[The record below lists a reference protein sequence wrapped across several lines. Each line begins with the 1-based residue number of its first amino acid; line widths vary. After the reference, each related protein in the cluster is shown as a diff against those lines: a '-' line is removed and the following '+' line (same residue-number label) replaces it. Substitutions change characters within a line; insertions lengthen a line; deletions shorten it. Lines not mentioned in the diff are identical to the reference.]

1 MKRLKMAIIPVLFIM
16 LLVGCAQTQG
26 KTTIDQAIQY
36 RSIFNSTL
44 LSFETNLKTLPAASQ
59 YKYASMAVPFATAGM
74 MSLDTMDMLAAN
86 GSAIDATTLQQYLAA
101 KNAMIDLIA
110 KVMIEKGGK

>member
-1 MKRLKMAIIPVLFIM
+1 MKRIKMAIIPVLFI
-16 LLVGCAQTQG
+16 LLLAGCVQTQ

-59 YKYASMAVPFATAGM
+59 QKYASMAVPFATAGM

-101 KNAMIDLIA
+101 KNALIDLIA
-110 KVMIEKGGK
+110 KIMIEKGGK